1 MEEWTPTVLSYEEAS
16 STLKKWREEHARR
29 AEDVVEIWEFVL
41 SRYCAALGDELWVV
55 LEQVAIAALDQAR
68 HDLAID
74 CIQQL
79 HQQFPKSMRVTKLQ
93 AMRLEAIGNYE
104 DADKL
109 YEKLIEADE
118 INPVFRK
125 RRIAILIAKGDRQ
138 AAIRELNKY
147 LESFGTDTEAWLQL
161 SELFLQ
167 EGDYTRA
174 AFCFEE
180 LILSNPHNACYLQK
194 MAEIRYTLGGQEN
207 IEMARNYYEKSVSIS
222 SSAASLY
229 GLVLCYNQLVQKATG
244 QRKHEL
250 IIAGQNACDRLLVL
264 YNNKETLESSSN
276 ELIERQPNLDKQ
288 IDVIKFL
295 KSCFKE

>member
-1 MEEWTPTVLSYEEAS
+1 MMEEWTPTAMSYEEAS
-16 STLKKWREEHARR
+16 STLKKWREEHSRR
-29 AEDVVEIWEFVL
+29 SEDVVEIWEFVL

-118 INPVFRK
+118 TNQVFRK
-125 RRIAILIAKGDRQ
+125 RRIAILIAKGERQ
-138 AAIRELNKY
+138 GAIRELNKY
-147 LESFGTDTEAWLQL
+147 LESFGTDTEGWLQL

-180 LILSNPHNACYLQK
+180 LILSNPHNSCYLQK

-207 IEMARNYYEKSVSIS
+207 VELAKSYFEKSASIS

-229 GLVLCYNQLVQKATG
+229 GLILCYNQLAQKASG
-244 QRKHEL
+244 QRKHEIVL
-250 IIAGQNACDRLLVL
+250 AGQNVCDSLLLL
-264 YNNKETLESSSN
+264 YDNEETDSSSN
-276 ELIERQPNLDKQ
+276 ELIERQPNFDKQ
-288 IDVIKFL
+288 IGVIKFL